1 MMVKLVVHI
10 GHGKTGSS
18 SIQRS
23 LLEATKQLELQGIK
37 YLGLMLE
44 HARNASRPVWQVRT
58 GSDRFFDQ
66 TIATQANQELSTV
79 LEEELKQL
87 TDQGVATAIWS
98 NEWLL
103 ERPNHT
109 LPALKGLRDKG
120 FEIEF
125 QCYVRRHDKWAQS
138 AYTQWGLKHKS
149 YTGPILDF
157 PDWLMVFG
165 ERQFQFSPSL
175 SIWDEAFGD
184 RLSVFNFD
192 SAGDVVQH
200 FLQANGIFNIPSLN
214 ENVSADPI
222 FVAAQTV
229 FNSRK
234 AAPVLP
240 LAFETILK
248 TTERGDENRVFLPTL
263 DKLMP
268 TTEILERLVKDRAE
282 DISQINTLLIRS
294 GEPPLSFET
303 PPKKVQHPTP
313 WEMDQ
318 FILKLLFAYAEEAG
332 VMRGQIAALQQQLT
346 ALKNNG
352 T

>member
-1 MMVKLVVHI
+1 MVKLVVHI

-44 HARNASRPVWQVRT
+44 RASNTSRPGWQVRS
-58 GSDRFFDQ
+58 GSDLFFDH
-66 TIATQANQELSTV
+66 TIAAQANQELSTV
-79 LEEELKQL
+79 LEEELERL

-103 ERPNHT
+103 GRPNHT
-109 LPALKGLRDKG
+109 LHALKGLRGKG
-120 FEIEF
+120 FDIEF

-149 YTGPILDF
+149 YAGSIRDF
-157 PDWLMVFG
+157 SDWLKVFG
-165 ERQFQFSPSL
+165 EKQFLFSPLL
-175 SIWDEAFGD
+175 SVWDEAFGD

-200 FLQANGIFNIPSLN
+200 FMQENGILNIASVN
-214 ENVSADPI
+214 ENVSADPV

-229 FNSRK
+229 YNSRK
-234 AAPVLP
+234 MAQVLP
-240 LAFETILK
+240 MAFDAVLK
-248 TTERGDENRVFLPTL
+248 VAERGDENRVFLPTL
-263 DKLMP
+263 DQLMP
-268 TTEILERLVKDRAE
+268 TTEVLERLVKDRAE
-282 DISQINTLLIRS
+282 DISQINTLLLRS

-303 PPKKVQHPTP
+303 PAKKVHHPTP

-332 VMRGQIAALQQQLT
+332 VMRGQIAALQQQVA
-346 ALKNNG
+346 ALKSDG
-352 T
+352 TR